1 MPKPLQI
8 KSGQKF
14 GRLIIIKELESK
26 NGRNFL
32 CKCECGNK
40 KIAKLTDLRRGHV
53 KSCGCLQYE
62 SQTSSNISHGQSK
75 TRLYGIWN
83 GMKQRCFNKNSKNY
97 EHYGNR
103 GITVCEEW
111 KNSFEHFKQW
121 SLNNGYNEN
130 LSLERINNN
139 QGYYPENCKWATVKQ
154 QGSNRRTN
162 ININRNG
169 VTRTLKE
176 WCEIEKVPYLK
187 TYKRLKRGW
196 DIERALKE

>member
-14 GRLIIIKELESK
+14 GRLIIKKELKSK

-32 CKCECGNK
+32 CKCECGNE

-169 VTRTLKE
+169 VTKTLKE